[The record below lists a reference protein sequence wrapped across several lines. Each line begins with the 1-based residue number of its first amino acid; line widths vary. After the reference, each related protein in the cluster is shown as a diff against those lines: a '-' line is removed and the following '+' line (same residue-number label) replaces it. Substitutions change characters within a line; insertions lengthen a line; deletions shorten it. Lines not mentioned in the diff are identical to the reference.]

1 MKHLVLGGVMTAAM
15 LATGAAQAEM
25 GLGLGVKAGTLGFGA
40 EITKSFTETLNGR
53 VGFNSYKFTTSGKEG
68 DVDYDIDMKWQST
81 ALLLDWHPG
90 GGSFRLTA
98 GYMLNGNK
106 LEMKAKPA
114 VSYTVGDTTYSA
126 SDIADLS
133 GTVDFS
139 DGPYIGLGWG
149 NSARKGFGF
158 SFELGAVYQDAPNV
172 KLVGNCTAGS
182 PVCDDFYTE
191 LAKEQQKAKD
201 SLDSF
206 KWYPQI
212 AIGISYGF

>member
-1 MKHLVLGGVMTAAM
+1 MKRAVIGGVMTAAM
-15 LATGAAQAEM
+15 LAAGAAQADM
-25 GLGLGVKAGTLGFGA
+25 GLGLGVKAGTLGLGA

-53 VGFNSYKFTTSGKEG
+53 VGFNSYKFTTSGKKG
-68 DVDYDIDMKWQST
+68 DVDYAIDMKWQST

-90 GGSFRLTA
+90 GGTFRLTA

-106 LEMKAKPA
+106 LEMRAKPA
-114 VSYTVGDTTYSA
+114 MSYTIGGTTYFA
-126 SDIADLS
+126 TQVADIT

-149 NSARKGFGF
+149 NAGRKGFGF
-158 SFELGAVYQDAPNV
+158 SFELGAIYQDAPKV
-172 KLVGNCTAGS
+172 KLSGTCTAAGF
-182 PVCDDFYTE
+182 CNTFYTD

-201 SLDSF
+201 SLDSY

-212 AIGISYGF
+212 ALGLSYGF

>member
-1 MKHLVLGGVMTAAM
+1 MTAA
-15 LATGAAQAEM
+15 LLSAGAAQADA
-25 GLGLGVKAGTLGFGA
+25 GLGLGVKAGTLGLGA

-106 LEMKAKPA
+106 LEMTAKPT
-114 VSYTVGDTTYSA
+114 SQYTIGDNTYNLGDVGTLT
-126 SDIADLS
+126 
-133 GTVDFS
+133 GTVDM
-139 DGPYIGLGWG
+139 DNGPYVGLGWG
-149 NSARKGFGF
+149 NASKKGFGF
-158 SFELGAVYQDAPNV
+158 SFELGAIYQGSPKV
-172 KLVGNCTAGS
+172 KLNATGTLATD
-182 PVCDDFYTE
+182 PTFQADM
-191 LAKEQQKAKD
+191 AKEEKKAQD

-212 AIGISYGF
+212 ALGLSYGF

>member
-1 MKHLVLGGVMTAAM
+1 MTAA
-15 LATGAAQAEM
+15 LLSAGAAQADA
-25 GLGLGVKAGTLGFGA
+25 GLGLGVKAGTLGLGA
-40 EITKSFTETLNGR
+40 EITKSFTETINGR

-106 LEMKAKPA
+106 LDMKAKP
-114 VSYTVGDTTYSA
+114 TGTYDIGGTPYDA
-126 SDIADLS
+126 SEIASLTGS
-133 GTVDFS
+133 VTFS
-139 DGPYIGLGWG
+139 NGPYVGLGWG
-149 NSARKGFGF
+149 NAGKAGFGF
-158 SFELGAVYQDAPNV
+158 SVELGAVYQGAPDV
-172 KLVGNCTAGS
+172 TLSSQCSASALVCNDST
-182 PVCDDFYTE
+182 
-191 LAKEQQKAKD
+191 LAEDLAREQQKAKD

>member
-1 MKHLVLGGVMTAAM
+1 MKRSVIGGVMMAAM

-25 GLGLGVKAGTLGFGA
+25 GLGLGVKAGTLGLGA

-106 LEMKAKPA
+106 LEMTAKPT
-114 VSYTVGDTTYSA
+114 SNYTIGDQTYTLAQVGTLT
-126 SDIADLS
+126 
-133 GTVDFS
+133 GTVDM
-139 DGPYIGLGWG
+139 DNGPYVGLGWG
-149 NSARKGFGF
+149 NAGTKGFGF
-158 SFELGAVYQDAPNV
+158 SFELGAIYQ
-172 KLVGNCTAGS
+172 GS
-182 PVCDDFYTE
+182 PKVNLNATGTLATDANFQTE
-191 LAKEQQKAKD
+191 LTKEEKKAQD

-212 AIGISYGF
+212 ALGLSYGF

>member
-1 MKHLVLGGVMTAAM
+1 MTAA
-15 LATGAAQAEM
+15 LLSAGAAQADA
-25 GLGLGVKAGTLGFGA
+25 GLGLGVKAGTLGLGA
-40 EITKSFTETLNGR
+40 EITKSFTETINGR

-106 LEMKAKPA
+106 LEMTAKPSA
-114 VSYTVGDTTYSA
+114 NYDIGDNNYAVGDVGTLT
-126 SDIADLS
+126 
-133 GTVDFS
+133 GTVDM
-139 DGPYIGLGWG
+139 DNGPYVGLGWG
-149 NSARKGFGF
+149 NAGKKGFGF
-158 SFELGAVYQDAPNV
+158 SFELGAIYQGSPKV
-172 KLVGNCTAGS
+172 KLNASGMIATDPTFQA
-182 PVCDDFYTE
+182 D
-191 LAKEQQKAKD
+191 LAKEEQKAQD

-212 AIGISYGF
+212 ALGLSYGF

>member
-1 MKHLVLGGVMTAAM
+1 MTAA
-15 LATGAAQAEM
+15 LLSAGAAQADA
-25 GLGLGVKAGTLGFGA
+25 GLGLGVKAGTLGLGA
-40 EITKSFTETLNGR
+40 EITKSFTETINGR

-106 LEMKAKPA
+106 LDMKAKPDS
-114 VSYTVGDTTYSA
+114 SYKIGDSYFSV
-126 SDIADLS
+126 DNLG

-158 SFELGAVYQDAPNV
+158 SFELGAMYQDSPKV
-172 KLVGNCTAGS
+172 KLSGTCTGI
-182 PVCDDFYTE
+182 CTGFDDE
-191 LAKEQQKAKD
+191 LVKEEKKAQD

-206 KWYPQI
+206 KWYPQV
-212 AIGISYGF
+212 AVGISYGF